1 MVGAGVPVPVPVPGH
16 TVRPTKKLDSGSLVQ
31 TGRQWR
37 QEKGQ
42 QNNLGHTRKTPV
54 IDFFLQKGE
63 RRRYISGTKCRDLKR
78 MIQEK
83 YELDYFIFH
92 QVGY

>member
-1 MVGAGVPVPVPVPGH
+1 MYVTATSRKVNSIPVLRSRIRPIMVGAGVPVPVPGH

-63 RRRYISGTKCRDLKR
+63 RRR
-78 MIQEK
+78 
-83 YELDYFIFH
+83 
-92 QVGY
+92 